1 MGFLFVCFFC
11 MFRYAM
17 DVIGTVGFGL
27 DVNSVDNPDDSFRE
41 TEKLVN
47 NGQLINRIRL
57 FGAFLC
63 PK

>member
-1 MGFLFVCFFC
+1 